1 MSDDLD
7 AIAPRRVRAQAAVW
21 VTDLH
26 GPDRDANLEERVRRW
41 IAADATHAAAF
52 EAATEAWQNSG
63 NLPARLSA
71 SSALPAPASRYRAP
85 VPPTRMALVG
95 IAALGLTLAAT
106 LYLLKD
112 DTLSTGPGEQKTV
125 DLADGSQ
132 VVLNANSRVRVRYDE
147 HTRKITLVR
156 GEALFNVAKHQPTPF
171 VVLIGARKVIAVG
184 TSFQVRR
191 EDPAVASF
199 AITLVE
205 GRVAIE
211 PASWSNDLPAAA
223 TSGLVLLKAGER
235 LRISQ
240 DTADLVDQPALDKV
254 TAWQRGQLIFED
266 ASLRDAA
273 VEFNRYGKLKL
284 TLAPDVPATL
294 RVGGVFKIG
303 DPATFARAMANAYH
317 LRIVNHDQEITLL
330 AQ

>member
-1 MSDDLD
+1 MNNDLD
-7 AIAPRRVRAQAAVW
+7 AVAPRRVLAQAAVW

-26 GPDRDANLEERVRRW
+26 GPGRDANLEERVRRW
-41 IAADATHAAAF
+41 IAADPTHAAAF

-63 NLPARLSA
+63 NLPAHL
-71 SSALPAPASRYRAP
+71 P
-85 VPPTRMALVG
+85 VPPALRARGRDVRRTARLTRSALVG
-95 IAALGLTLAAT
+95 IAALALTLAAT

-112 DTLSTGPGEQKTV
+112 DTLSTGPGEQRTV

-132 VVLNANSRVRVRYDE
+132 VILNANSRVRVRYDDR
-147 HTRKITLVR
+147 TRKVTLVS
-156 GEALFNVAKHQPTPF
+156 GEALFKVAKHQPAPF

-184 TSFQVRR
+184 TSFEVRR
-191 EDPAVASF
+191 EDPTVSSF
-199 AITLVE
+199 SVTLVE

-223 TSGLVLLKAGER
+223 TPGLILLSPGER

-240 DTADLVDQPALDKV
+240 DAADLLDQPALEKV

-266 ASLRDAA
+266 ASLREAA
-273 VEFNRYGKLKL
+273 AEFNRYSKLKV
-284 TLAPDVPATL
+284 TVAPDVPATL

-317 LRIVNHDQEITLL
+317 LRLVNRDRELVLL

>member
-1 MSDDLD
+1 MSSDLD
-7 AIAPRRVRAQAAVW
+7 AVAPRRVRAQAAVW

-26 GPDRDANLEERVRRW
+26 GPHRDAALEERVRRW
-41 IAADATHAAAF
+41 IAAHPTHAAAF
-52 EAATEAWQNSG
+52 EAATEAWQISG
-63 NLPARLSA
+63 NLPAHLPSPTEFRTRVRDDRRIVPLTRL
-71 SSALPAPASRYRAP
+71 ALA
-85 VPPTRMALVG
+85 G
-95 IAALGLTLAAT
+95 IAALGLALATT

-132 VVLNANSRVRVRYDE
+132 VMLNANSRVRVRYDE
-147 HTRKITLVR
+147 RARKVILVS
-156 GEALFNVAKHQPTPF
+156 GEALFKVAKHQPAPF
-171 VVLIGARKVIAVG
+171 VVLIGGRKVIAVG
-184 TSFQVRR
+184 TSFEVRR
-191 EDPAVASF
+191 EDPTVSSF
-199 AITLVE
+199 SITLVE

-223 TSGLVLLKAGER
+223 TPGLIMLSPGER

-240 DTADLVDQPALDKV
+240 EAADLLDQPSLDKV

-266 ASLRDAA
+266 TSLRDAA
-273 VEFNRYGKLKL
+273 AEFNRYGRLKL
-284 TLAPDVPATL
+284 IVASDVPANL

-317 LRIVNHDQEITLL
+317 LRIVNRDQELLLL
-330 AQ
+330 AP